1 MNRRDAESRTHGSTS
16 QFTGSA
22 FICKH
27 GMESHC
33 RQPNTRVP
41 ASLLSGSGTCSQQS
55 SPPFTMSV
63 CAYYLSLVWFPLCC
77 CPIQA
82 RFVVFTDASL
92 TATFSSLPIQSGDFL
107 RPLLCN
113 NTLAT
118 SVGGSGRA
126 DRGHMT
132 LPGLCW
138 VGVSFNTAVTWLW
151 HLWEQVCSVHNNNGM
166 WLLSGGGDG
175 SVKECRTR
183 RTLTSLLAVMPLQ
196 NSTCYRRELQGG
208 V

>member
-1 MNRRDAESRTHGSTS
+1 MKRRDAESRTHGSTS

-41 ASLLSGSGTCSQQS
+41 ASLLSGSGTCSQS
-55 SPPFTMSV
+55 SPPFTMSA
-63 CAYYLSLVWFPLCC
+63 CAYYLSLVWFPLCRS
-77 CPIQA
+77 PTQA

-92 TATFSSLPIQSGDFL
+92 SATFPSLPLQSGDFL
-107 RPLLCN
+107 RPLLRN
-113 NTLAT
+113 NTLAND
-118 SVGGSGRA
+118 VRGSSRA

-151 HLWEQVCSVHNNNGM
+151 HLWGQVCSVHNNNGM
-166 WLLSGGGDG
+166 WLLSSGGDG

-183 RTLTSLLAVMPLQ
+183 RILTSLQ
-196 NSTCYRRELQGG
+196 NLTCYRRELQGA

>member
-1 MNRRDAESRTHGSTS
+1 MNRCDAESRTHGSTS

-27 GMESHC
+27 GMESNC

-41 ASLLSGSGTCSQQS
+41 ASLLSGSGTCSQS
-55 SPPFTMSV
+55 SPPFTMSA

-77 CPIQA
+77 CPTQA

-92 TATFSSLPIQSGDFL
+92 AATFPSLPIQSGDFL

-118 SVGGSGRA
+118 DVRGSSRA
-126 DRGHMT
+126 DKRAHDFAGAV
-132 LPGLCW
+132 L

-166 WLLSGGGDG
+166 WLLSAGGDG

-183 RTLTSLLAVMPLQ
+183 RTLTSLQ
-196 NSTCYRRELQGG
+196 NSTCYRRELQG
-208 V
+208 VV